1 MSKIND
7 GGPAFP
13 SHSGD
18 PEMID
23 PRNRISCGGMTLR
36 DWFAGQALA
45 AMAST
50 PKETTEAANAA
61 GMSRTDFVTECAYQL
76 ADAMLKAREGG
87 QP

>member
-13 SHSGD
+13 EPTGRG
-18 PEMID
+18 PYE
-23 PRNRISCGGMTLR
+23 GAWQGMTLR

-45 AMAST
+45 AMVST

-76 ADAMLKAREGG
+76 ADAMLLAREVA
-87 QP
+87 P